1 MTKIFIQENAAC
13 IGGKR
18 ATASIP
24 SNGGVSSGCRRSDR
38 PRHWLHRHLLAGT
51 WHSAYSEQADSM
63 FADLSATMEWS
74 MDHKVPNKHQLA
86 FANDE
91 LFAQLIFEGSINTP

>member
-1 MTKIFIQENAAC
+1 
-13 IGGKR
+13 
-18 ATASIP
+18 
-24 SNGGVSSGCRRSDR
+24 
-38 PRHWLHRHLLAGT
+38 
-51 WHSAYSEQADSM
+51 M